1 MGNDGHGPTAT
12 PRPCPPSAR
21 LFADSSTVHRPDMQ
35 SQALGLAAASGAVW
49 LPSMVRVCRLSHSL
63 GSTLAPMAAGPARF
77 PDCCG
82 DGIGG
87 GGREKTMRLRRTAK
101 PVIEVRNIPAEELRR
116 TSKAGQASPIR
127 RWSGCP
133 KKPQTE
139 RVASVLHEY

>member
-1 MGNDGHGPTAT
+1 
-12 PRPCPPSAR
+12 
-21 LFADSSTVHRPDMQ
+21 
-35 SQALGLAAASGAVW
+35 
-49 LPSMVRVCRLSHSL
+49 MVRVCRLSHSL

-101 PVIEVRNIPAEELRR
+101 PLIEVRIIPAEELRR

-127 RWSGCP
+127 RWPGSP
-133 KKPQTE
+133 KKPQT
-139 RVASVLHEY
+139 AG

>member
-1 MGNDGHGPTAT
+1 MVPQQHPARPP
-12 PRPCPPSAR
+12 PRRDCSPN
-21 LFADSSTVHRPDMQ
+21 SSTVRRPDTQ
-35 SQALGLAAASGAVW
+35 TRALGVAAASGAVR

-82 DGIGG
+82 DGIGR

-101 PVIEVRNIPAEELRR
+101 PVIEVRNIPAVELRR
-116 TSKAGQASPIR
+116 TSKAGQASAIR

-133 KKPQTE
+133 TKPQT
-139 RVASVLHEY
+139 AG